1 MFIDNNWYGNRYIL
15 CKYLNLKDKAVFAS
29 IQHGYISFNTDTIFK
44 KRTFSKIP
52 WLVWNSFFQKKLS
65 IDGHKNVFAIGAP
78 FLYLHRMLGVKK
90 IKSKGTLIIP
100 SKSQYEINMIVNYD
114 KLYKFVKKKFA
125 GPYVILVGY
134 HDLKRA
140 ILFKNKYKDLKFI
153 CCGRRKNKFFTF
165 NLYNYINK
173 YKNILHFYPGSA
185 LFYSIFLKKKT
196 YYFVKRFVTNLSGK
210 GVCKKNN
217 NQVANLLKEDK
228 DIIDRIKKE
237 VNLDFKDLNTLKNY
251 NRAKLALGYA
261 SFMNKKDLLKHLGLN
276 LNLKVFFAIILQF
289 LHRLIS
295 LDLFRSKY

>member
-1 MFIDNNWYGNRYIL
+1 
-15 CKYLNLKDKAVFAS
+15 
-29 IQHGYISFNTDTIFK
+29 
-44 KRTFSKIP
+44 
-52 WLVWNSFFQKKLS
+52 
-65 IDGHKNVFAIGAP
+65 
-78 FLYLHRMLGVKK
+78 
-90 IKSKGTLIIP
+90 
-100 SKSQYEINMIVNYD
+100 
-114 KLYKFVKKKFA
+114 
-125 GPYVILVGY
+125 
-134 HDLKRA
+134 
-140 ILFKNKYKDLKFI
+140 
-153 CCGRRKNKFFTF
+153 
-165 NLYNYINK
+165 
-173 YKNILHFYPGSA
+173 
-185 LFYSIFLKKKT
+185 
-196 YYFVKRFVTNLSGK
+196 LSGK